1 MRKALVRKGLAWTIV
16 LVFLLMALPVM
27 AAPAD
32 SDYDVA
38 IAAADA
44 DMAVAKA
51 REKAITAAMQARADA
66 RAAYALAEKTCLKV
80 TAPTQVVAT
89 TTVSE
94 MAGNALGKALFMVVR
109 PVAMGGM
116 YLSKFVTGLSKGD
129 LKAPAQA
136 VFLTAVSPLNLA
148 VATGGDVA
156 TLTDKKSP
164 YGPIGP
170 EAISPPF

>member
-1 MRKALVRKGLAWTIV
+1 MGFAWAIM
-16 LVFLLMALPVM
+16 LVFLLVALPVM

-32 SDYDVA
+32 GDYDAA
-38 IAAADA
+38 IAACRSYDKQ
-44 DMAVAKA
+44 MA
-51 REKAITAAMQARADA
+51 RNRAIEAALTAQMQARAQM
-66 RAAYALAEKTCLKV
+66 RAASALAEKTCLKV

-148 VATGGDVA
+148 VATAGDVA